1 MKTTYVSIVTRKKK
15 RKRKKEKEQNHGSE
29 KGINP
34 SSRGHRLHNREMEQ
48 QRDESS

>member
-1 MKTTYVSIVTRKKK
+1 MKTTYASIVTKKK
-15 RKRKKEKEQNHGSE
+15 RKEKEQNHGSE